1 MKTILITGG
10 TKGIGLAVARALLPS
25 VDRMILTYGADKE
38 RAEAV
43 KAELEAEHPHLKQ
56 LLVLSSDIEAPGS
69 AKVLADKLKEMNVI
83 PDAVVLNAG
92 VTNRTSFWDIEEED
106 WMKVLQGNLLYNIM
120 LIRHFGKLMPKG
132 SCFVATGSL
141 MGLHPHSVSIP
152 YGVSKSSLHALV
164 KNMVKELSPLGI
176 RINGV
181 IPGFI
186 DTEWQKNKPLEVRR
200 SIESKIALQRF
211 ATPDEIAKIYKM
223 MVETDYLNGELIVVD
238 GGYSY
243 R

>member
-1 MKTILITGG
+1 MKSILITGG

-25 VDRMILTYGADKE
+25 AERMILTYGTDVA

-43 KAELEAEHPHLKQ
+43 KAELESVHPHLKE
-56 LLVLSSDIEAPGS
+56 LIIVPSDIEAHGS
-69 AKVLADKLKEMNVI
+69 ASVLADKLADLGFVPDVVI
-83 PDAVVLNAG
+83 LNAG
-92 VTNRTSFWDIEEED
+92 VTNRKSFWEIEEED
-106 WMKVLQGNLLYNIM
+106 WIKVLQGNLLYNIM
-120 LIRHFGKLMPKG
+120 LIRHLGKIMPQG

-211 ATPDEIAKIYKM
+211 ASPEEIADIYKM
-223 MVETDYLNGELIVVD
+223 LVETAYLNGELIVVD